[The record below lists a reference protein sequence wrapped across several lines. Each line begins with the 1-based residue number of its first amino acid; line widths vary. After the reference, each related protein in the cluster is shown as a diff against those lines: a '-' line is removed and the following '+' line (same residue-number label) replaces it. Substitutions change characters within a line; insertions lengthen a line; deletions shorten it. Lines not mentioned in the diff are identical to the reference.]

1 MAFDSDRPSPTRAN
15 SLFQRRML
23 FVGAL
28 LALALGAMS
37 TRLFSLTVVSGAR
50 HRAEAE
56 SRLDRSALL
65 PTVRG
70 SILDRKGRVLAQN
83 VPSYDLAVF
92 YPAIDRQWIT
102 KRAVAA
108 ARKDATRAV
117 WNRLGPAEREERIAA
132 KERELGAELDA
143 TLAEAARLAE
153 MPPAQFADEVGR
165 VRTQVERKASTVHE
179 ARLERERAKYGEA
192 AEEQFEARPIAEQSE
207 PHVVRTQLSSKAAFA
222 LRKLAEA
229 HPGILEVQD
238 GTRRVYPWE
247 KASVLVE
254 RRGLPTPIRA
264 SPVTVE
270 VVGVADHL
278 VGAVREEVWPEDLE
292 RRPFRREGVA
302 GDIVTDLGGYRPGRD
317 TIGSRG
323 IERTYEDLL
332 RGTRGRAVERLDS
345 GDRSRV
351 DPVRGGD
358 LQLTIDIA
366 LQAKVQAL
374 FAPEVRLAQVHQ
386 WHHGYVNG
394 QPMEMPLDEGTPLN
408 GAAVVLD
415 IDSGE
420 VLAMVSWPTVA
431 AGELLPP
438 GERQARLPAMNRAAE
453 SPYPPG
459 STVKPLIYVSA
470 VRAGVFGVDDQVECS
485 GHYFPDRPDI
495 CRCWIY
501 RSRYAFDTHSKK
513 LGGPLGVE
521 AAISRSCNIFFYSL
535 GDRMGLRRLTSWYRD
550 FGVGRPL
557 DVGLGRRVPVMAA
570 DGSIAG
576 YRVLE
581 ESAGRVPTEREV
593 EEAERRRDRVAG
605 LNAAIGQGLVGWTP
619 LQAANAYAILARG
632 GLVRDPEILKTAVP
646 DRAPRRAGNLVLDPR
661 SADRALE
668 GLRQAVEEKWGT
680 GHRISFQD
688 GSGDYV
694 IHSPGVRVWAKTGT
708 ATVTGVPWD
717 DDRDGT
723 VDRRIPAIDHGWFVG
738 LVGEESQAR
747 PRYALAVI
755 LEFGGSGGR
764 SAGPIANEV
773 IRAMVDEGY
782 LQPDGAAARRSKPP
796 VPRGDDWVEPVGG
809 AG

>member
-1 MAFDSDRPSPTRAN
+1 MAFDSDRPSPKRAT
-15 SLFQRRML
+15 SMFERRML
-23 FVGAL
+23 LVGAVL
-28 LALALGAMS
+28 LVAMGAM
-37 TRLFSLTVVSGAR
+37 TARLFSLTVVSGSR
-50 HRAEAE
+50 HRAQAE
-56 SRLDRSALL
+56 SRLDSSALL

-70 SILDRKGRVLAQN
+70 SILDRKGRVLAQS
-83 VPSYDLAVF
+83 VPSYDLAIF
-92 YPAIDRQWIT
+92 YPAIDRSWIT

-108 ARKDATRAV
+108 ARKQATRAT
-117 WNRLGPAEREERIAA
+117 WNRLGPQEREERIAA

-143 TLAEAARLAE
+143 ALAEAARVAE
-153 MPPAQFADEVGR
+153 MAPADFAEELGR
-165 VRTQVERKASTVHE
+165 VRTDVEKKANTVWE

-192 AEEQFEARPIAEQSE
+192 AEEQFEARPIDEQSE

-229 HPGILEVQD
+229 HPGVLQVQD

-247 KASVLVE
+247 KANVLVD
-254 RRGLPTPIRA
+254 RRTLPAPIRA
-264 SPVTVE
+264 APVTVE
-270 VVGVADHL
+270 VAGIADHV
-278 VGAVREEVWPEDLE
+278 VGSVREEVWPEDLE
-292 RRPFRREGVA
+292 RRPFRRAGLA
-302 GDIVTDLGGYRPGRD
+302 GDVATDLGGYRPGRD
-317 TIGSRG
+317 MIGSRG

-332 RGTRGRAVERLDS
+332 RGTRGRAVERLDT
-345 GDRSRV
+345 GERSRV
-351 DPVRGGD
+351 DPVRGSD

-374 FAPEVRLAQVHQ
+374 FAPEVGLASVHQ
-386 WHHGYVNG
+386 WQHGYANG
-394 QPMEMPLDEGTPLN
+394 EPLEMPLEEGTPLN

-431 AGELLPP
+431 AGEAMGA
-438 GERQARLPAMNRAAE
+438 GERRARAPAVNRATE

-459 STVKPLIYVSA
+459 STVKPIVYVSA
-470 VRAGVFGVDDQVECS
+470 VRAGVFGADDQVECS
-485 GHYFPDRPDI
+485 GHYFPDRTDI

-501 RSRYAFDTHSKK
+501 RSRFGFDTHTKK
-513 LGGPLGVE
+513 LGGPLAVE
-521 AAISRSCNIFFYSL
+521 AAISRSCNIFFYSI
-535 GDRMGLRRLTSWYRD
+535 GDRMGLRRLATWYRD
-550 FGVGRPL
+550 FGLGEPL
-557 DVGLGRRVPVMAA
+557 DVGLGRRVPVMAE

-581 ESAGRVPTEREV
+581 ENAGRLPSARELD
-593 EEAERRRDRVAG
+593 EAERRRDRVEA
-605 LNAAIGQGLVGWTP
+605 LNASIGQGLVGWTP

-646 DRAPRRAGNLVLDPR
+646 DRAPRRTGNLALNPR

-668 GLRQAVEEKWGT
+668 GLRQAVEEKHGT
-680 GHRISFQD
+680 GHRITYRD

-694 IHSPGVRVWAKTGT
+694 IYAPGVRVWAKTGT

-723 VDRRIPAIDHGWFVG
+723 VDRRIPAVDHGWFVG

-747 PRYALAVI
+747 PRYALAVV
-755 LEFGGSGGR
+755 LEYGGSGGR
-764 SAGPIANEV
+764 SAGPIANQV
-773 IRAMVDEGY
+773 IHALVDEGY
-782 LQPDGAAARRSKPP
+782 LQPEGAPARRSKPP
-796 VPRGDDWVEPVGG
+796 EPRGDDWVEPVGG